1 MQTNVGSTHRWYPL
15 IREWDRQLRSEN
27 KSPKT
32 IQGYLE
38 STWLLITWLDQLP
51 KTPDES
57 PDPDSDIG
65 DLARPNQPSDIT
77 KSHLIAW
84 ISHLLSINAPG
95 TANNRYRAV
104 QQWFNWLLGEDEID
118 VHPMARMKPP
128 AIPEKEV
135 PLVPLDLIRKILADC
150 EGRDLI
156 SRRDTAII
164 RLLWDTGCRLSE
176 IANLTVDDI
185 DLDLDVIHVV
195 GKGRRPR
202 SVPFSP
208 KTGQALARYLR
219 VRAGDK
225 WASHKRVWLAEKG
238 KGPLTS
244 NGIKLMLRRRGKAVG
259 IKDEIG
265 RNLHA
270 HLGRHSVAH
279 EWQAA
284 GGSEGDLMR
293 IMGWRSVQMA
303 RRYGASAANQRALA
317 AARRLN
323 LGDQI

>member
-1 MQTNVGSTHRWYPL
+1 MGPPAAVG
-15 IREWDRQLRSEN
+15 EQV
-27 KSPKT
+27 PKT

-38 STWLLITWLDQLP
+38 STWLLIGWLDQLP
-51 KTPDES
+51 GTPDES
-57 PDPDSDIG
+57 SESAGDDG
-65 DLARPNQPSDIT
+65 DLARPDEPADMT

-84 ISHLLSINAPG
+84 INHLLSINAPG

-104 QQWFNWLLGEDEID
+104 RQWFNWLLGEDEID
-118 VHPMARMKPP
+118 AHPMARMKPP
-128 AIPEKEV
+128 AIPEQEV
-135 PLVPLDLIRKILADC
+135 PLVPLDLIRKILAACD
-150 EGRDLI
+150 GRDLI
-156 SRRDTAII
+156 SRRDSAII
-164 RLLWDTGCRLSE
+164 RLIWDTGCRLSQ
-176 IANLTVDDI
+176 IANLDVDDI
-185 DLDLDVIHVV
+185 GLDLDVIHVV

-219 VRAGDK
+219 VRATDK
-225 WASHKRVWLAEKG
+225 WASHTRLWLTEKG
-238 KGPLTS
+238 KGPLTA
-244 NGIKLMLRRRGKAVG
+244 NGIKLMLRRRGKAAGV
-259 IKDEIG
+259 KDEIG

-270 HLGRHSVAH
+270 HLGRDSVAH

-293 IMGWRSVQMA
+293 IMGWRCVQMA